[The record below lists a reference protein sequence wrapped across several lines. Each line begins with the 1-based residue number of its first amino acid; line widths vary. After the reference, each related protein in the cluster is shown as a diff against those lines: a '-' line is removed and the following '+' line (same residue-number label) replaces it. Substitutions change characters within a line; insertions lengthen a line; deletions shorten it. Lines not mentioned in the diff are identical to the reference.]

1 MSMRVA
7 FYKVDDGRLCAWTA
21 LIPKRRPLQGTTMA
35 AGRDLPHDL
44 AQFVVES
51 TLGLRCG
58 FWGLLSIGAT
68 FESVRRR
75 PTKPGRQVISTHHAA
90 LVATERVV
98 NAHATAWR
106 AKAATPVGPALDEM
120 LARWRSLRA
129 GEELRVEWTISPAA
143 GRPQRAAASVSS
155 ASVTSCH
162 SVSLSAV
169 APKRARS

>member
-51 TLGLRCG
+51 SLGLWYG
-58 FWGLLSIGAT
+58 FRGLVSMGGI
-68 FESVRRR
+68 FESVRRGA
-75 PTKPGRQVISTHHAA
+75 TKPGGQVIRTHHAA

-98 NAHATAWR
+98 NAHAAAWR
-106 AKAATPVGPALDEM
+106 AQAATPVGPALDEM

-143 GRPQRAAASVSS
+143 GRPQRAPASVAS
-155 ASVTSCH
+155 ASGTSCH
-162 SVSLSAV
+162 SVSLSAG
-169 APKRARS
+169 APHRG

>member
-1 MSMRVA
+1 MSMQIA

-21 LIPKRRPLQGTTMA
+21 LIPRRRPLQGTTMA

-51 TLGLRCG
+51 TLGLRYG

-75 PTKPGRQVISTHHAA
+75 PTKPGRRVISTHHAA

-98 NAHATAWR
+98 NAHAAAWR

-143 GRPQRAAASVSS
+143 GRPQRVAASVSS